1 MTAAFDEAKKYGFR
15 PINQSTSSSSTTA
28 AVAAVPVAPM
38 AGLKKPLK
46 NIITSSTSF
55 LPAATSSTTTVV
67 PTPAKKAETLVT
79 PHSAKPMTK
88 PTSSHNVP
96 VTTTAVANTTDKA
109 MPTFKARAMP
119 NFGAIHNKLSSK
131 ATTRIIHTPKGPTA
145 TVGKEND
152 SNKAAKSKLYH
163 TSMYI
168 LYKVT
173 HNICTPYMYI
183 LYRYI

>member
-28 AVAAVPVAPM
+28 GVAAAPS
-38 AGLKKPLK
+38 ANIKKPLK
-46 NIITSSTSF
+46 NIITSTTSF

-67 PTPAKKAETLVT
+67 PTPAKKADTLIT
-79 PHSAKPMTK
+79 PHSAKPVPK

-96 VTTTAVANTTDKA
+96 VTATAAANTTDKA

-131 ATTRIIHTPKGPTA
+131 ASTRIIHTPKGPTA

-152 SNKAAKSKLYH
+152 GNKADKSKLCH
-163 TSMYI
+163 ASIYI
-168 LYKVT
+168 PYQTIHST
-173 HNICTPYMYI
+173 HVI
-183 LYRYI
+183 